1 MGQEIPKQ
9 ELDETLASASISP
22 TPQQDGAPVQLHD
35 VDQSIVREADKA
47 WRDEQSTKNGSTGP
61 RSEAGKRRS
70 SRNSLKHGFFA
81 KFVVVPGESSAKY
94 RSLLKSLRD
103 EKQPVGPTE
112 EFLVGIIANTMWRLQ
127 RHYAADSAEI
137 RRSREFLEWDKRTRQ
152 ADEAEEIGSKSGV
165 PPDLLNPEPGL
176 IWKICNPLVL
186 ERCLELLLELQRK
199 MKANGFEHKRNTAI
213 LETLYGTNKH
223 LSETLYH
230 FYRGWAEIAK
240 LKEESRSQG
249 AANPEECKKYFLS
262 ELAAEIRWLRNYQK
276 DHDSVESERMELEV
290 LRRNVPGP
298 EISEHL
304 RKNEVALLKELERA
318 INLLDRLQ
326 RLRRGQPVTPRID
339 VNF

>member
-1 MGQEIPKQ
+1 M
-9 ELDETLASASISP
+9 
-22 TPQQDGAPVQLHD
+22 QLHD
-35 VDQSIVREADKA
+35 VEQSIVREADKA
-47 WRDEQSTKNGSTGP
+47 GRDEQSIKKGSTGP

-70 SRNSLKHGFFA
+70 SRNALKHGFFA

-137 RRSREFLEWDKRTRQ
+137 RRGREFLECDERRRQ
-152 ADEAEEIGSKSGV
+152 TWEADEIGAKSGDA
-165 PPDLLNPEPGL
+165 PDLLNPEPGL
-176 IWKICNPLVL
+176 IWKIQNPIVL
-186 ERCLELLLELQRK
+186 DRCLELLLGLQRK
-199 MKANGFEHKRNTAI
+199 IKANGFEHKRNTAI

-223 LSETLYH
+223 LRETLYQS
-230 FYRGWAEIAK
+230 YLGWAETAR

-249 AANPEECKKYFLS
+249 VANPEECKKYFLS
-262 ELAAEIRWLRNYQK
+262 ELAEEIRWLRNYQK
-276 DHDSVESERMELEV
+276 DHDSIESERMELEV

-304 RKNEVALLKELERA
+304 RKNEVALLKELERT
-318 INLLDRLQ
+318 INLLDRTQ
-326 RLRRGQPVTPRID
+326 RLRRGQPVAPRID
-339 VNF
+339 ANR